1 MLHALYEVNII
12 MNTITDEEID
22 KLMEEIN
29 QLLNEHKHIENCCA
43 SINPSYEEDNIA
55 YHQIEA
61 KQANQ
66 QS

>member
-22 KLMEEIN
+22 KLMEEIDMI
-29 QLLNEHKHIENCCA
+29 LNEHKHIENCCA
-43 SINPSYEEDNIA
+43 SINPYEEDDIMSCQLA
-55 YHQIEA
+55 TI
-61 KQANQ
+61 QANQ